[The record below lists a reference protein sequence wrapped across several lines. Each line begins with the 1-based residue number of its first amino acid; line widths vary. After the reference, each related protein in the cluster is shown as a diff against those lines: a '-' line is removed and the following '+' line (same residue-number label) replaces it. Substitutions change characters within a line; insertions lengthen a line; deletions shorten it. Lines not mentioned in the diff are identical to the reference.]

1 MLTEPGKEVVADSQ
15 IAKVEIDTPSDGT
28 SRYEAPTE
36 EEGSRRPVIY
46 NLVWLLAIYGLSPP
60 TRKLLTSFDPCCV
73 SRLASGK
80 LAFGRAPFFR

>member
-46 NLVWLLAIYGLSPP
+46 NLVWLLAIYGLSLRPE
-60 TRKLLTSFDPCCV
+60 SC
-73 SRLASGK
+73 
-80 LAFGRAPFFR
+80 